1 MAHLLCLNDE
11 NIDLIFS
18 DFGIT
23 VSLMSIRNR
32 LNKAAK
38 NKTNTPPPKKKT
50 PRININ
56 QQPNPHKKKTNKK
69 NKQKIQK
76 NPKNLTYISHL

>member
-1 MAHLLCLNDE
+1 
-11 NIDLIFS
+11 
-18 DFGIT
+18 
-23 VSLMSIRNR
+23 MSIRNR

-38 NKTNTPPPKKKT
+38 NKTNTPPQKN